1 MLETG
6 HEPGGAWVLSI
17 PASTLFA
24 RRAISM
30 AWEACLARQS
40 PRAALAASPAAA
52 CALTCA
58 FPLFQQPKKQPPDA
72 DDLTSDSVQSISVNT
87 LFLLSTTVDRMNNV
101 SVRSSLP
108 LGCSALAPGPPCM
121 HRALGV
127 LRCSRCSSHNPCDV
141 QDGPSA
147 RRDGSSPLPT
157 LVGAI
162 AAIPIPLGAGQ
173 RFGLGSCPP
182 KDPRVSSPQASLRL
196 EQGRGAVSPQFKK
209 VVNLLE

>member
-17 PASTLFA
+17 PPSTLFA

-52 CALTCA
+52 CVLTCA
-58 FPLFQQPKKQPPDA
+58 FPLFQQPKKQPADA

-87 LFLLSTTVDRMNNV
+87 LFLLSTTVDRMSNV
-101 SVRSSLP
+101 SVHSSLP
-108 LGCSALAPGPPCM
+108 L
-121 HRALGV
+121 
-127 LRCSRCSSHNPCDV
+127 
-141 QDGPSA
+141 
-147 RRDGSSPLPT
+147 GSSPLPT

-182 KDPRVSSPQASLRL
+182 KDPCVSSPQASLRL
-196 EQGRGAVSPQFKK
+196 EQGSGAVSPQFKK